1 MSGADIRRSRAP
13 AILALLAVAT
23 LIALV
28 LHIGIGSTNFYSP
41 ADVVR
46 ELLHGPTGSTNANNV
61 VWHVRLTRA
70 LGCALVGGLLG
81 AVGSAFQALF
91 RNPLADPYIVGVSSG
106 AAIGAVGAELLGF
119 AGFAGGLG
127 AAGLAFVG
135 GLLSLGLV
143 VGLARRRGAIDVMVL
158 LLAGVVIGTML
169 AALLTLLILFSG
181 LDTVRLM
188 QALLGDASRL
198 NWSAVG
204 LLASTLAMGAPLLH
218 RQSRALNAFAIG
230 EDTAR
235 RLGVD
240 TGRLKAVI
248 LIGGTGMASVAV
260 GTVGIIA
267 FVGLVAPHIARGL
280 LGVDWRRS
288 LLGSILV
295 GGLLMLVAD
304 ALAQRGSSV
313 GVAGIPVGAV
323 TALIGAPSLLI
334 LLRKSV

>member
-1 MSGADIRRSRAP
+1 MSGAGIRRSRAP
-13 AILALLAVAT
+13 AILTLLAVAT
-23 LIALV
+23 LVALV

-46 ELLHGPTGSTNANNV
+46 ELLNGPTGSTNANNV

-70 LGCALVGGLLG
+70 LGCVLVGALLG

-106 AAIGAVGAELLGF
+106 AAIGAVGAELLGV

-127 AAGLAFVG
+127 AAGLAFAG

-143 VGLARRRGAIDVMVL
+143 VGLARRRGATNVMIL

-198 NWSAVG
+198 NWTAVG
-204 LLASTLAMGAPLLH
+204 LLAATLAVGAPALY

-248 LIGGTGMASVAV
+248 LVGGTGMASVAV

-288 LLGSILV
+288 LLGSIFV